1 MFPLQCRSAVKPL
14 PALLILLLAPSVSR
28 AQDLTIKGHVTVAG
42 FASHSRSRESVDTV
56 IWLTPLDVDRD
67 PVAER
72 NPPLGGQ
79 YQLIQ
84 QGRRFR
90 PHVLVVPVGAV
101 VEFPN
106 HDPFFHN
113 VFSLFDGKR
122 FDLGLYEAGST
133 KTVKFNSPGV
143 SYIFCN
149 IHPEMSAVVVV
160 TKTPYYALS
169 NKRGDVVI
177 KNVPP
182 GRYELSVWHER
193 SLPETL
199 KALSREVVLSPSSAS
214 LGEIPLFETGDL
226 LAKHKNKYG
235 RDYDAN
241 TPTDSSYAQP

>member
-1 MFPLQCRSAVKPL
+1 M
-14 PALLILLLAPSVSR
+14 
-28 AQDLTIKGHVTVAG
+28 
-42 FASHSRSRESVDTV
+42 
-56 IWLTPLDVDRD
+56 
-67 PVAER
+67 
-72 NPPLGGQ
+72 
-79 YQLIQ
+79 
-84 QGRRFR
+84 
-90 PHVLVVPVGAV
+90 
-101 VEFPN
+101 
-106 HDPFFHN
+106 
-113 VFSLFDGKR
+113 
-122 FDLGLYEAGST
+122 
-133 KTVKFNSPGV
+133 

>member
-101 VEFPN
+101 VEFPTTTLS
-106 HDPFFHN
+106 FTT
-113 VFSLFDGKR
+113 FSR
-122 FDLGLYEAGST
+122 FST
-133 KTVKFNSPGV
+133 
-143 SYIFCN
+143 
-149 IHPEMSAVVVV
+149 A
-160 TKTPYYALS
+160 
-169 NKRGDVVI
+169 
-177 KNVPP
+177 
-182 GRYELSVWHER
+182 
-193 SLPETL
+193 
-199 KALSREVVLSPSSAS
+199 SAS
-214 LGEIPLFETGDL
+214 IWASMK
-226 LAKHKNKYG
+226 LAAP
-235 RDYDAN
+235 R
-241 TPTDSSYAQP
+241 P